1 MVTLRNGKVTKRLV
15 YRYKDSKSSTTALRF
30 APMKILS
37 TTIFSMYPIFFQRR
51 VPVHGGDGYK
61 RQVRPSSKK
70 HSHPLGPA
78 THQARLFPEL
88 GYFTVVFD
96 FV

>member
-30 APMKILS
+30 APMKMLS

-70 HSHPLGPA
+70 HSHPLGLA
-78 THQARLFPEL
+78 THQARLLP
-88 GYFTVVFD
+88 
-96 FV
+96 